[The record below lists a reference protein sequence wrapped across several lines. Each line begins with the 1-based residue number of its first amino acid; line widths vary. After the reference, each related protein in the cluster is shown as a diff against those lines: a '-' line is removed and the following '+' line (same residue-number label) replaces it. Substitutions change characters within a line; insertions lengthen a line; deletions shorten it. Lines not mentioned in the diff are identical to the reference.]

1 MGETA
6 FRQVEA
12 IFHEALERPPAQR
25 AAFLEQACDGDDRI
39 RREVERLLK
48 LDGQAAGLLDTAPW
62 KQESPETHG
71 PVDPLAQPG
80 ARIGHYQ
87 LLERIAVGGM
97 GTVWLAERAD
107 RHFEQKVA
115 VKLIKRGMDTE
126 DILRRFRTER
136 QVLAGLQHPNIAR
149 LLDGGATSD
158 GRPYLVMEF
167 IEGRPID
174 THCEARGLSLR
185 QRIELFIKV
194 CHGVQV
200 AHRNLVI
207 HRDLKPS
214 NILVTEDG
222 EPKLLDFGIAKVLSD
237 EGMAVTATGL
247 RVMTPL
253 YASPEQI
260 RGDRITT
267 AGDVYGLGVILY
279 ELIVGRSPYQL
290 TTQSRSEIERA
301 VLRQEPTRPSTVV
314 GRQTVAGDLD
324 TIVLK
329 ALSKEPEAR
338 YGSPE
343 QLAEDL
349 QRSLDGRPILARP
362 TGVGTRIVK
371 ALRRNRRS
379 VAAAIAGGVLSL
391 VVVVLVSVYLFVVPI
406 RVQEHLD
413 AARLELLD
421 PEQSNAIYISVYWHD
436 ANAGG
441 ELPREQLERA
451 VSHYDRALRLY
462 PMRDDIRLEREVVR
476 RALGRPSHLD
486 ASALDDRSR
495 GLLAMLTGDYQATFH
510 AWSRLDLV
518 SQPDPLVEGLLGILY
533 LALDEPARAYPRL
546 TNAHQALPEAGF
558 LCVSLAD
565 AAVHC
570 GDVETALELIA
581 RAKGLSKLEDNTYG
595 LQRVEADV
603 LAAASRYEEATAIY
617 EAQPGSPV
625 VRLHH
630 ADMLEGQGRPREAL
644 VVLARGVRF
653 VTEWMKVNR
662 LFRERAERWWAGLS
676 SDERAALIAAQLSD
690 DPTDPA
696 SFSALLYAHRVATL
710 ALERAPAPVDPI
722 GRPPQKIAPPAEV
735 HPSLDDLSE
744 TLEITDVKAWVLADR
759 KLSGDLKARV
769 AAELAG
775 PGRTL
780 SNETRRDL
788 LAWERTW
795 RANGSPGPVR
805 KMLNFAPD

>member
-338 YGSPE
+338 YGS
-343 QLAEDL
+343 
-349 QRSLDGRPILARP
+349 
-362 TGVGTRIVK
+362 
-371 ALRRNRRS
+371 
-379 VAAAIAGGVLSL
+379 
-391 VVVVLVSVYLFVVPI
+391 
-406 RVQEHLD
+406 
-413 AARLELLD
+413 
-421 PEQSNAIYISVYWHD
+421 
-436 ANAGG
+436 
-441 ELPREQLERA
+441 
-451 VSHYDRALRLY
+451 
-462 PMRDDIRLEREVVR
+462 
-476 RALGRPSHLD
+476 
-486 ASALDDRSR
+486 
-495 GLLAMLTGDYQATFH
+495 
-510 AWSRLDLV
+510 
-518 SQPDPLVEGLLGILY
+518 
-533 LALDEPARAYPRL
+533 
-546 TNAHQALPEAGF
+546 
-558 LCVSLAD
+558 
-565 AAVHC
+565 
-570 GDVETALELIA
+570 
-581 RAKGLSKLEDNTYG
+581 
-595 LQRVEADV
+595 
-603 LAAASRYEEATAIY
+603 
-617 EAQPGSPV
+617 
-625 VRLHH
+625 
-630 ADMLEGQGRPREAL
+630 
-644 VVLARGVRF
+644 
-653 VTEWMKVNR
+653 
-662 LFRERAERWWAGLS
+662 
-676 SDERAALIAAQLSD
+676 
-690 DPTDPA
+690 
-696 SFSALLYAHRVATL
+696 
-710 ALERAPAPVDPI
+710 
-722 GRPPQKIAPPAEV
+722 
-735 HPSLDDLSE
+735 
-744 TLEITDVKAWVLADR
+744 
-759 KLSGDLKARV
+759 
-769 AAELAG
+769 
-775 PGRTL
+775 
-780 SNETRRDL
+780 
-788 LAWERTW
+788 
-795 RANGSPGPVR
+795 
-805 KMLNFAPD
+805 